1 MNGGPE
7 KYQGG
12 EECEVEAIV
21 SVSTAEKNPT
31 YLVRWA
37 GYDSTY
43 QTWETAEDIAPA
55 LLKAFHARI
64 ACPVRL
70 EQPMHEMREAVAQVL
85 MKMRRPMASVE
96 VTVHIAALAPL
107 AHALLACASRPPSTR
122 GGPALEIERDVGP
135 DVTTTSVQLDEP
147 EDVGHM
153 LQLQAVREGGYGCA
167 ILKKGR
173 GGNSNITIIGSPF
186 VLSYVEPTPRADG
199 LYVPGA
205 KFTVTGSVWI
215 FNGTTGAP
223 MPAPGL
229 PNETMLKPL
238 GEYLKGVLRGRKAW
252 GFKHR
257 LQTRWAELP
266 RGHMELSIEDAMPRK
281 CVKRARVGPQTG
293 GVAAPAMLP
302 LE

>member
-12 EECEVEAIV
+12 EECEVDAIV
-21 SVSTAEKNPT
+21 SVCTAKKKTT

-43 QTWETAEDIAPA
+43 QTWEKADDIAPA

-153 LQLQAVREGGYGCA
+153 LQLQVVREGAYGCA

>member
-1 MNGGPE
+1 MRGRCDRKRLHRE
-7 KYQGG
+7 KK
-12 EECEVEAIV
+12 
-21 SVSTAEKNPT
+21 TT

-43 QTWETAEDIAPA
+43 QTWEKADDIAPA

-153 LQLQAVREGGYGCA
+153 LQLQVVRA
-167 ILKKGR
+167 R
-173 GGNSNITIIGSPF
+173 ADTAAPSSRRAAAATPTSPSSA
-186 VLSYVEPTPRADG
+186 LPSCCRTWSRPRA
-199 LYVPGA
+199 LMA
-205 KFTVTGSVWI
+205 ST
-215 FNGTTGAP
+215 
-223 MPAPGL
+223 
-229 PNETMLKPL
+229 
-238 GEYLKGVLRGRKAW
+238 
-252 GFKHR
+252 
-257 LQTRWAELP
+257 
-266 RGHMELSIEDAMPRK
+266 
-281 CVKRARVGPQTG
+281 CRARSSP
-293 GVAAPAMLP
+293 
-302 LE
+302 